1 MTVDPTPIRTLV
13 VDDHRSYAEA
23 LTMALARVDAI
34 EPIACAHSVAE
45 ALDSVRRNS
54 PDVVLID
61 WQMPDI
67 DGLDAIGRV
76 KAIRPATSVIVISG
90 HASPELERLAHM
102 SGAAAML
109 PKQSSVADIVNSIRR
124 CSEGETLQG
133 AKTGARPARVVSLT
147 PRESEILWL
156 LAKGRDTQRIADE
169 LVISVH
175 TVRGYV
181 KTLRAK
187 FGATSRLE
195 VVAIAR
201 ELGMIP
207 S

>member
-1 MTVDPTPIRTLV
+1 MDTQPPLIRTLV

-23 LTMALARVDAI
+23 LTMALGRVGDLEPLPCAR
-34 EPIACAHSVAE
+34 SVAE
-45 ALDSVRRNS
+45 ALESVRRNL

-61 WQMPDI
+61 WQMPDV
-67 DGLDAIGRV
+67 DGLDAIGRI
-76 KAIRPATSVIVISG
+76 KAIRTTTSVIVISG
-90 HASPELERLAHM
+90 HASPELERMAQQA
-102 SGAAAML
+102 GAAAML
-109 PKQSSVADIVNSIRR
+109 PKESSVADIVSSVRR
-124 CSEGETLQG
+124 CKEGEMWQG
-133 AKTGARPARVVSLT
+133 ASVAARPARAISLT

-169 LVISVH
+169 LVISLH

-181 KTLRAK
+181 KALRAK
-187 FGATSRLE
+187 FGASTRLE

-201 ELGMIP
+201 EIGMIP